1 MENKELPKLG
11 RLRVQ
16 AVLYGNEPESILRTI
31 QHLDRAA
38 ELAIQ
43 VGAFGRVTLA
53 YGDSSPTDSLRS
65 VIEDA
70 GAACSALADVEYV
83 HFGKNMGSA
92 GGHNALMELDQT
104 DFTILMNPD
113 IMFAPDALIELARPF
128 ADPSVGMSE
137 PKQLPFEHPK
147 EYNPASGETPWASGA
162 CTLVRR
168 TVLSELQGYDARTFF
183 LYCDDVDLSWRARL
197 KGYKL
202 IYCPQAAVFHD
213 KRMQFGGER
222 PVGWAEKFY
231 SAEAG
236 LLMAYKYC
244 RDDRVKQIS
253 TFFAESGDQVW
264 LDALASFEKRRE
276 DGTLPDRL
284 DSDHKIA
291 YFRDGLYARHRF
303 V

>member
-1 MENKELPKLG
+1 MDNKALPRLG

-16 AVLYGNEPESILRTI
+16 AVLYGNEPESILRTVE
-31 QHLDRAA
+31 HLDRAA

-43 VGAFGRVTLA
+43 AGAFGQVVLA
-53 YGDSSPTDSLRS
+53 YGDSSPTDTLRH
-65 VIEDA
+65 VVE
-70 GAACSALADVEYV
+70 AAKKKAHILADVEYI
-83 HFGKNMGSA
+83 HFGANMGSA
-92 GGHNALMELDQT
+92 GGHNALMDVGQT

-128 ADPSVGMSE
+128 NDPAVGMTE

-147 EYNPASGETPWASGA
+147 EYDLSTGETPWASGA
-162 CTLVRR
+162 CTLVSRH
-168 TVLSELQGYDARTFF
+168 VLSELEGYDASTFF

-202 IYCPQAAVFHD
+202 IYCPLAAVFHD

-222 PVGWAEKFY
+222 SVGWAEKFY

-236 LLMAYKYC
+236 LLMAYKYS

-253 TFFAESGDQVW
+253 NYFAQSGDEVW

-276 DGTLPDRL
+276 EGRLPERL
-284 DSDHKIA
+284 DPENKVA
-291 YFRDGLYARHRF
+291 FFRDGLYARHRF